1 MKLRNNRIGTRL
13 AVGFGVILAAM
24 AAAVVGGNVIQQR
37 NADQLVRALQ
47 TASEKSALAAA
58 MKGAILESAI
68 AMRNIGIQADVAGTQ
83 REEAKVKEHR
93 KKLDQA
99 LAALTAAGL
108 SDAEKKILDNMARLD
123 REIEAPLEQTVAQ
136 GLQFN
141 NEAAAK
147 ILAKTIDPLSQQ
159 LIGEINQLVEIQ
171 RVSLQDTVAGAS
183 ASAAR
188 LRTLLYLV
196 GLASLVFG
204 VACAWVLTRSITH
217 PLQDAVSIARRVA
230 AGDLS
235 HRAQVSGQDEVGQL
249 LKALDEMTG
258 GLTMI
263 VGKVRGGVD
272 AVDVASREIADANR
286 DLSSRTESQAS
297 FLEETASSMEELTAA
312 VARNAEHARQA
323 SELVVSASNVAVR
336 GGQVVANVVQR
347 MSAIKTSSGKIK
359 DIIGVIDGIA
369 FQTNILALNAAVEAA
384 RAGEQGRGFAV
395 VASEVRSLA
404 QRAAA
409 AAKETKALI
418 STSVEDVDRGS
429 ALVSEAGTTME
440 EIVASVK
447 RVVQMINDIA
457 AASSEQ
463 RAGIE
468 QVSGA
473 IGQMDTMTQ
482 QNAAMVEEAAAIASS
497 LQDQATGLAQAISAF
512 QVESHDSVA
521 GAPARTQGQL
531 AYAASVQPAARIT
544 RGGPRSKPALA
555 GEPEGAPR

>member
-1 MKLRNNRIGTRL
+1 MKLRDNRIGTRL
-13 AVGFGVILAAM
+13 AVGFGVILAVM
-24 AAAVVGGNVIQQR
+24 TAAVIGGNIIQQR
-37 NADQLVRALQ
+37 NTDQLVRALQ
-47 TASEKSALAAA
+47 TASEKAELAAV
-58 MKGAILESAI
+58 MKGAILESAV

-83 REEAKVKEHR
+83 REEAKVKEH
-93 KKLDQA
+93 KKRLDQA

-108 SDAEKKILDNMARLD
+108 SEAEKKILDSMARID

-196 GLASLVFG
+196 GLASLAFG
-204 VACAWVLTRSITH
+204 VGCAWVLTRSITH
-217 PLQDAVSIARRVA
+217 PLRDAVSIARRVA
-230 AGDLS
+230 AGDLL
-235 HRAQVSGQDEVGQL
+235 HREQVSGQDEVSQL
-249 LKALDEMTG
+249 LKALDEMTV
-258 GLTMI
+258 GLTTI

-286 DLSSRTESQAS
+286 DLSLRTESQAS
-297 FLEETASSMEELTAA
+297 FLEETAGSMEELTAA
-312 VARNAEHARQA
+312 VARNADHARQA

-336 GGQVVANVVQR
+336 GGQVVANVVRR

-359 DIIGVIDGIA
+359 DIIAVIDGIA

-395 VASEVRSLA
+395 VAAEVRSLA
-404 QRAAA
+404 QRAAQ

-418 STSVEDVDRGS
+418 STSVEDVDQGS
-429 ALVSEAGTTME
+429 VLVSEAGTTME
-440 EIVASVK
+440 EIVTSVK

-463 RAGIE
+463 RSGIE

-473 IGQMDTMTQ
+473 IGQMDSMTQ
-482 QNAAMVEEAAAIASS
+482 QNAAMVEEASAIASS

-512 QVESHDSVA
+512 HVESQRVA
-521 GAPARTQGQL
+521 DTPRRTPEQL
-531 AYAASVQPAARIT
+531 AYAPSVQAAARIAH
-544 RGGPRSKPALA
+544 RAPRRKTVLV
-555 GEPEGAPR
+555 GKPEGPAR

>member
-1 MKLRNNRIGTRL
+1 M
-13 AVGFGVILAAM
+13 
-24 AAAVVGGNVIQQR
+24 
-37 NADQLVRALQ
+37 
-47 TASEKSALAAA
+47 
-58 MKGAILESAI
+58 
-68 AMRNIGIQADVAGTQ
+68 
-83 REEAKVKEHR
+83 
-93 KKLDQA
+93 
-99 LAALTAAGL
+99 
-108 SDAEKKILDNMARLD
+108 
-123 REIEAPLEQTVAQ
+123 AQ
-136 GLQFN
+136 GFQLN

-147 ILAKTIDPLSQQ
+147 IVTRTIDPLSRQ
-159 LIGEINQLVEIQ
+159 LIGEINQIVEIQ

-196 GLASLVFG
+196 GLASLAFG
-204 VACAWVLTRSITH
+204 VGCAWILTRSITH
-217 PLQDAVSIARRVA
+217 PLRDAVSIARRVA

-235 HRAQVSGQDEVGQL
+235 HREQVSGEDEVSQL
-249 LKALDEMTG
+249 LKALDEMTE
-258 GLTMI
+258 GLTAI

-347 MSAIKTSSGKIK
+347 MSAIKTSSGRIK

-395 VASEVRSLA
+395 VAAEVRSLA

-418 STSVEDVDRGS
+418 EES
-429 ALVSEAGTTME
+429 AGNVAEGGKLVGETGGIID
-440 EIVASVK
+440 EIVASVQK
-447 RVVQMINDIA
+447 VTGQIG
-457 AASSEQ
+457 
-463 RAGIE
+463 GI
-468 QVSGA
+468 
-473 IGQMDTMTQ
+473 
-482 QNAAMVEEAAAIASS
+482 
-497 LQDQATGLAQAISAF
+497 
-512 QVESHDSVA
+512 
-521 GAPARTQGQL
+521 
-531 AYAASVQPAARIT
+531 
-544 RGGPRSKPALA
+544 ALA
-555 GEPEGAPR
+555 SREQ